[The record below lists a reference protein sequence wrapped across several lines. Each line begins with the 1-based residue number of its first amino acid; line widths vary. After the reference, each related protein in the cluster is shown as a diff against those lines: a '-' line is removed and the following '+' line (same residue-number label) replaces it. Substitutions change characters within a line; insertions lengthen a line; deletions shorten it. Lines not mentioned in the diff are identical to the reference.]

1 LDAEVAFE
9 YVKKLGVLRL
19 YIVLG
24 TFANMS
30 STRDTFRMGVTKFRT

>member
-1 LDAEVAFE
+1 LDDEVAFE
-9 YVKKLGVLRL
+9 YVRNLGVLIL
-19 YIVLG
+19 YIVFG